1 MVLTGGFIVDCRR
14 VGHMAPAHGQFRS
27 NRSLGLSFVRRPA
40 VGCHLDLNA
49 NSVLLQILASV
60 IVKA

>member
-1 MVLTGGFIVDCRR
+1 
-14 VGHMAPAHGQFRS
+14 MAPAHGQFRS

>member
-1 MVLTGGFIVDCRR
+1 
-14 VGHMAPAHGQFRS
+14 MAPAHGQFRS
-27 NRSLGLSFVRRPA
+27 DRLLGLSLVHRRA